1 MTKINR
7 IVMRGF
13 KSFANKTEIEFG
25 ETFNCVLGPNGS
37 GKSNIMDAI
46 CFVLGKGSAKGLRV
60 EKAANLIYNGGK
72 SKKSAKEGEVA
83 IFFDNSENTFPTEEK
98 EIKISRIIKQSGQ
111 SVYKINDKT
120 RTRQQILELLSIAK
134 IEPDGYNIIL
144 QGDIVSF
151 VELSGE
157 KRRHIIEEI
166 AGISIYEEKKTKTL
180 RELDN
185 VQEKLKNA
193 DLILVERRTHLQEL
207 KKDRDHALK
216 YKELSEK
223 KDSNK
228 ATLLHLQIEKKT
240 STKDKLQG
248 QIDDLQKNKA
258 KFQEEIQ
265 QVRKDISAKK
275 SEIDD
280 ISKEIERR
288 GEKEQVKVHKEVETL
303 RIDIA
308 TNKTRISSLENEI
321 QRVDQRKAQLLKT
334 VSEIDQKIE
343 KLYSEA
349 KAFETKK
356 EKAHADL
363 AGVEKRISDFRK
375 NHKLDAAGDIER
387 KIDEIDKKADDK
399 QQEIQKLRE
408 KQQELLREK
417 DRQEMQI
424 ESVDEKIS
432 KVNEVTKEHKKE
444 IEELKNKKAL
454 FKEKTLKLSKLQN
467 EDAQLASQL
476 SNARSSLLSQKEQLE
491 KKRLEH
497 SALKDKVSFSTA
509 VTKVLENK
517 KTLQGVYDTVAKL
530 GKVQSRYALAMDVA
544 AGPRLT
550 SIVVDNEDVAKKSIE
565 YLRSNRLGVATFLPL
580 TKIRPK
586 KVDPSIKNLTQAN
599 GVEGLA
605 QDLITYDS
613 KFNNVFSYVF
623 GGTLIVKDLNA
634 AKRIGIGTI
643 RMVTLEGDLVELS
656 GAMQGGFRQRKR
668 AIGFSEKE
676 VEADLNKLEESISQ
690 KDSVVRKLENQR
702 EELESSISKLREEK
716 AALEGDIIKSEKSLH
731 LDTSDLESSREVK
744 KEFQAKLKEADKELT
759 KVQTKIAEMNK
770 ELAQLKINR
779 QSLRSEVNE
788 LHNPRLL
795 AELNTFEQKRE
806 DLKETIGK
814 IDVEIKS
821 LNVQKK
827 NILEPERV
835 NTQKILSQHEKEE
848 KKFTEEIRD
857 LKSKIKDQESELKE
871 KEKIEKKFYAQ
882 FKDLFNK
889 RNKVNDQV
897 NKLESK
903 LTQKEAS
910 LQGFGEKIN
919 AISLDNA
926 RITAELSALE
936 EEFKPLKD
944 AKLVKNKSEED
955 LKKEIS
961 QLERMTEQLGGINMR
976 ALEIYEKVET
986 EYNKLIEKKDK
997 LIEEKEDILVMINEI
1012 ETKKKDLFMKTFN
1025 AVQENF
1031 QSVFN
1036 QLTTKG
1042 QAEMTLENP
1051 DQPFDGGLDIRVRM
1065 STRKFLDIRSL
1076 SGGEKTLAALAFI
1089 FSIQDH
1095 DPASF
1100 YILDEVDA
1108 ALDKRNSELLS
1119 KLVHKYSKHA
1129 QYILISHNDGVIS
1142 EADTLYGVSMNE
1154 HGMSKVVS
1162 LKV

>member
-13 KSFANKTEIEFG
+13 KSFASKTEIEFG

-83 IFFDNSENTFPTEEK
+83 IFFDNSEKTFPTEEK
-98 EIKISRIIKQSGQ
+98 EIKISRIIKQTGQ

-134 IEPDGYNIIL
+134 IDPDGYNIIL

-151 VELSGE
+151 VELSGD
-157 KRRHIIEEI
+157 KRRQIVEEI

-180 RELDN
+180 RELGN
-185 VQEKLKNA
+185 VEEKLKNA

-207 KKDRDHALK
+207 KKDRDQALK

-223 KDSNK
+223 KDSNR
-228 ATLLHLQIEKKT
+228 ATLLHLQIEKKAQQ
-240 STKDKLQG
+240 KDKLQS
-248 QIDDLQKNKA
+248 QINELKKKKDALEAENR
-258 KFQEEIQ
+258 EI
-265 QVRKDISAKK
+265 RNDISKK
-275 SEIDD
+275 KAEIED
-280 ISKEIERR
+280 ISKEIEKR
-288 GEKEQVKVHKEVETL
+288 GEKEQVRVHKEVEKL

-308 TNKTRISSLENEI
+308 TNNTRISSLKNEV
-321 QRVDQRKAQLLKT
+321 QRVDQRKSQLLKT
-334 VSEIDQKIE
+334 TSEIDEKID
-343 KLYSEA
+343 KLYSEI
-349 KAFETKK
+349 KAFEEKK
-356 EKAHADL
+356 KKVHSDL
-363 AGVEKRISDFRK
+363 QGVEKRIADFRK
-375 NHKLDAAGDIER
+375 NHKLDAAGDIE
-387 KIDEIDKKADDK
+387 KQIDDIDKKADEK
-399 QQEIQKLRE
+399 QQKIQKLRE
-408 KQQELLREK
+408 SQQELLREK

-424 ESVDEKIS
+424 QSVDEKIL
-432 KVNEVTKEHKKE
+432 KVREVEKENKKD
-444 IEELKNKKAL
+444 IEDLKNKKKV
-454 FKEKTLKLSKLQN
+454 FKEKTLTLSKLQN

-476 SNARSSLLSQKEQLE
+476 ANARSALLSQKEKLE

-497 SALKDKVSFSTA
+497 TAIKDKVSLSNA
-509 VTKVLENK
+509 VTKVLEQKNK
-517 KTLQGVYDTVAKL
+517 LKGVYDTVSKL
-530 GKVQSRYALAMDVA
+530 GKVQSKYALALDVA

-550 SIVVDNEDVAKKSIE
+550 SVVVDNEDVAKKCID

-580 TKIRPK
+580 SKIRPK
-586 KVDPSIKNLTQAN
+586 KVDSSIKKLSQAN

-605 QDLITYDS
+605 QELISYDN
-613 KFNNVFSYVF
+613 KFSNVFSYVF
-623 GGTLIVKDLNA
+623 GGTLVVKDLNA

-676 VEADLNKLEESISQ
+676 VESEMSKLELSISEN
-690 KDSVVRKLENQR
+690 DAVVRKLQSQR
-702 EELESSISKLREEK
+702 EDLEAKISKLREEK
-716 AALEGDIIKSEKSLH
+716 AELEGDIIKSEKSLH
-731 LDTSDLESSREVK
+731 LDTSDLESSKEVK
-744 KEFQAKLKEADKELT
+744 KEFQSKLMEADKELS
-759 KVQTKIAEMNK
+759 KVQDSISKVNK
-770 ELAQLKINR
+770 ELAQLKIER
-779 QSLRSEVNE
+779 QRLRTQVNE

-821 LNVQKK
+821 FNVQRD
-827 NILEPERV
+827 NILEPERK
-835 NTQKILSQHEKEE
+835 NTQKILAQHEKEE
-848 KKFTEEIRD
+848 TKFKNEIEE
-857 LKSKIKDQESELKE
+857 LKSKITQQQSELKE
-871 KEKIEKKFYAQ
+871 KEEIEKKFYAQ

-889 RNKVNDQV
+889 RNKFSDTV

-903 LTQKEAS
+903 ITQKQS
-910 LQGFGEKIN
+910 TGQGISDKIN
-919 AISLDNA
+919 SISLDNA
-926 RITAELSALE
+926 RISAELSALE
-936 EEFKPLKD
+936 EEFKPLSN
-944 AKLVKNKSEED
+944 AKILKNKSEED

-961 QLERMTEQLGGINMR
+961 QLEKMTQQLGGINMR

-997 LIEEKEDILVMINEI
+997 LIAEKEDILVMINEI

-1031 QSVFN
+1031 QEVFG

-1042 QAEMTLENP
+1042 QAEMVLDNP
-1051 DQPFDGGLDIRVRM
+1051 EQPFDGGLDIRVRM

-1089 FSIQDH
+1089 FSIQEH

-1129 QYILISHNDGVIS
+1129 QYIMISHNDGVIS